1 MNSADSDKITYS
13 TRELDIAKETEN
25 RLTALES
32 EAEKWRKQI
41 PEMEEKLQSV
51 YTDTRIMEAIKE
63 VTKSQRTT
71 MLLLAGVTFA
81 GISAIVAVIKLF

>member
-32 EAEKWRKQI
+32 DAEKWRKQI

-63 VTKSQRTT
+63 VKKARELRCCCLQELR
-71 MLLLAGVTFA
+71 A